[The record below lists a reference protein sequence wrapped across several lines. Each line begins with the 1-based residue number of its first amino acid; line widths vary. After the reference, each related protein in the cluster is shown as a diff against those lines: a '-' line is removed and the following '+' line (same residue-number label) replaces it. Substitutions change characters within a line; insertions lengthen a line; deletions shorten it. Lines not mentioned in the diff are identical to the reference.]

1 MRMQQAQ
8 ATHQK
13 EMKQL
18 ESDLTKHANQQLE
31 ALQKKMDE
39 AVNNAQSSMGSEI
52 QKKDQEIATLKASI
66 ETLQAKVSN
75 DKSDA
80 SSKPEDFLSFKIS
93 LLILFLARRSE
104 KSSASTATSQ
114 KIHRSCATRIRS
126 ENAREERKTRKAR
139 IRRSRWRHASRT

>member
-66 ETLQAKVSN
+66 ETLQAKVRTINFAQVRNLKIFS
-75 DKSDA
+75 
-80 SSKPEDFLSFKIS
+80 FLRFP
-93 LLILFLARRSE
+93 
-104 KSSASTATSQ
+104 
-114 KIHRSCATRIRS
+114 C
-126 ENAREERKTRKAR
+126 
-139 IRRSRWRHASRT
+139 